1 VAAEEPRE
9 STEPSAQ
16 IIGGSRVT
24 IEQYPWQV
32 AIARAPAVAPP
43 GDGPLERHI
52 CGGTLVA
59 PTIVI
64 TAAHCVR
71 DGGKFSPASR
81 FSVISGRTELSSNQG
96 VETGISGYRY
106 FVDNANEPLF

>member
-1 VAAEEPRE
+1 MTARADEIHRRSGRPLSGRSPIQKRGPGPRPEASSPGVRVGPGVRAVAAEEPRE

-59 PTIVI
+59 
-64 TAAHCVR
+64 
-71 DGGKFSPASR
+71 
-81 FSVISGRTELSSNQG
+81 
-96 VETGISGYRY
+96 
-106 FVDNANEPLF
+106 